1 MNKHATII
9 TVLALAAISTAM
21 ATLTGCQQQE
31 APKAVVAPPT
41 APTAPPP
48 PAFNLVGGI
57 QDIMSLEVDPSAD
70 AIWDAVGTDVS
81 KAGTKEN
88 HPQTAKQWEE
98 LRNRALVLIEATNL
112 LVMNG
117 RHVAREGVQ
126 KLDDQGTPGN
136 LSAEQ
141 SQQVIDAN
149 RSTFDGFA
157 TAMGVVG
164 QQMLKAI
171 DARNPQALMDAG
183 AALDEVCESCHLK
196 FWYPGQRIPPFP
208 DEAPE
213 GLSLNDAQPGKP
225 PAAVGTK
232 H

>member
-1 MNKHATII
+1 MNRFSAI
-9 TVLALAAISTAM
+9 ALAMVTVAATTSLAM
-21 ATLTGCQQQE
+21 MTGCQQQE
-31 APKAVVAPPT
+31 APKAVAAPVVAPL
-41 APTAPPP
+41 
-48 PAFNLVGGI
+48 PAFNVVGGI

-70 AIWDAVGTDVS
+70 ALWDAVSTEIS
-81 KAGTKEN
+81 KSGTKDN
-88 HPQTAKQWEE
+88 HPQTDKQWEE
-98 LRNRALVLIEATNL
+98 LRDRAVVLVEATNL
-112 LVMNG
+112 LIMDG

-149 RSTFDGFA
+149 RNTFVGYA
-157 TAMGVVG
+157 KAMGVVG
-164 QQMLKAI
+164 EQMLKAI
-171 DARNPQALMDAG
+171 DAKNPQALMDAG

-213 GLSLNDAQPGKP
+213 GLSLADAPHGKA
-225 PAAVGTK
+225 PAAIEPK